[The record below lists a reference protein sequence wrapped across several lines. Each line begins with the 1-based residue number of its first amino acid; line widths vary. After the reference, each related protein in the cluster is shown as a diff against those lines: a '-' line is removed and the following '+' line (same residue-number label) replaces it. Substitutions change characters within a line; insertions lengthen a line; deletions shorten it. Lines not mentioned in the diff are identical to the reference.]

1 MVKLKTKIVLEIIN
15 DVVIKYQD
23 SRDFIEQKLIEK
35 CNRDEIS
42 IDGVIYFYSKYKSET
57 FLQTKHVVY
66 QS

>member
-23 SRDFIEQKLIEK
+23 PRDFIEQKLIEK
-35 CNRDEIS
+35 CNRDKIS
-42 IDGVIYFYSKYKSET
+42 IDGVIYFYSKYKSEA

>member
-23 SRDFIEQKLIEK
+23 TTDFIEQKLIEK

-42 IDGVIYFYSKYKSET
+42 IVEVIYFYSKYKSET